1 MPAPKHLL
9 NAAAERRLLPMIGAG
24 FSKNIDPKIPD
35 WGEVINIAAEDLG
48 YDPEIMR
55 LHGDYLQIAEYYG
68 LCKNGLDELI
78 HRVSK
83 IIDNEDHYD
92 VSRSQPH
99 LLLPDLDT
107 IAIYTTN
114 WDSWIE
120 RGFDR
125 KSVPYHKVVIPDHFA
140 SYDPLV
146 AAGELHTARGAS
158 GGKKRYPKTQIV
170 KFHGDFSRT
179 HTIVVGESHYFRRL
193 GFEDPLDIRLRSE
206 IIGRSVLFIGHSFAD
221 LNIRYMWYKLMNMM
235 ASVTDTPR
243 SFLVTP
249 DPNPILKDILRAKNI
264 ELVLLDNQD
273 IKQSLT
279 ELFEQLLSAQE
290 RGT

>member
-9 NAAAERRLLPMIGAG
+9 DAAAERRLLPMIGSG
-24 FSKNIDPKIPD
+24 FSKNIDLKIPD

-68 LCKNGLDELI
+68 LRKNGLDELI

-83 IIDNEDHYD
+83 IIDNEDRYD

-99 LLLPDLDT
+99 CLLPHLDT

-120 RGFDR
+120 RGFAIQ
-125 KSVPYHKVVIPDHFA
+125 SVPYHKVIIPDDFA

-146 AAGELHTARGAS
+146 AAGEPHTARRTS
-158 GGKKRYPKTQIV
+158 GEKTLPENAN
-170 KFHGDFSRT
+170 R
-179 HTIVVGESHYFRRL
+179 
-193 GFEDPLDIRLRSE
+193 
-206 IIGRSVLFIGHSFAD
+206 
-221 LNIRYMWYKLMNMM
+221 
-235 ASVTDTPR
+235 
-243 SFLVTP
+243 
-249 DPNPILKDILRAKNI
+249 
-264 ELVLLDNQD
+264 
-273 IKQSLT
+273 
-279 ELFEQLLSAQE
+279 
-290 RGT
+290 